1 MSAFTKDLIDE
12 FKKKYP
18 DTADL
23 DYYTLEQK
31 PRIKS
36 VKAFETRLKSTQPSE
51 KADISDIEMEVTK
64 LLDIDYNCFSNIF
77 QVKKLSNLILGRCSS
92 NPLDKLIELIREL
105 EQIPDNPSFE
115 EEANYKIIYE
125 YRQNPEYP
133 DTFDINSFDYTLTIF
148 EKKMYIP
155 KLLIDYLNT
164 ITRKDDERYKT
175 LLKAYNHTI
184 NSIQDLFENINK
196 FNDINGG
203 NINRILSE
211 FDNNILL
218 YSGVSPNV
226 ISNEMITTLKHRPLF
241 IALKSFTLDLRVAI
255 HFSYD
260 RMFDIAN
267 TDLMELYDQ
276 YNIPIPIPTTNI
288 PKLKIIFIEKYNGN
302 SGFAYIS
309 PSSSWEA
316 EVLKGPSNYRYV
328 EHFHKDRGTY
338 IILFII
344 VEIIPDRV
352 YVYNKAEYIAHVKTL
367 FQLIKDQPTI
377 EGGNNKTHKYKYK
390 SNCKSRKHK

>member
-1 MSAFTKDLIDE
+1 MSAFTNDLIE
-12 FKKKYP
+12 SFKKKYQDP
-18 DTADL
+18 DDKKH
-23 DYYTLEQK
+23 YTLNQT
-31 PRIKS
+31 PR
-36 VKAFETRLKSTQPSE
+36 VACLKKFKEELESTQPSE
-51 KADISDIEMEVTK
+51 KAHISDIDIEVTK

-77 QVKKLSNLILGRCSS
+77 QVKKLSNLLWQCSS

-105 EQIPDNPSFE
+105 EIISDSHEFSE
-115 EEANYKIIYE
+115 NYKIIYE

-133 DTFDINSFDYTLTIF
+133 DTYEINSFDYTLTIF

-155 KLLIDYLNT
+155 KTLIDHLNT
-164 ITRKDDERYKT
+164 ITRKEGERYNT

-184 NSIQDLFENINK
+184 SSIPDLFKNIND
-196 FNDINGG
+196 FNHENGG
-203 NINRILSE
+203 NINRILSG
-211 FDNNILL
+211 FGNNILL

-226 ISNEMITTLKHRPLF
+226 ITNEMIITLIDGMPLF

-260 RMFDIAN
+260 RMFDSAN
-267 TDLMELYDQ
+267 TYLMRLYDK
-276 YNIPIPIPTTNI
+276 YNIPKTNI
-288 PKLKIIFIEKYNGN
+288 TKLKIIFIEKYNGN
-302 SGFAYIS
+302 SGFAYVS

-328 EHFHKDRGTY
+328 EHFHKDRGEY

-344 VEIIPDRV
+344 IEIIPNTT
-352 YVYNKAEYIAHVKTL
+352 YEYDVPENIAHVKTL